1 MLLSSWSI
9 TGAAPVNTRLICVS
23 AAVLVATC
31 GSHLA
36 GAVPL
41 RCDSKLVDNIHGPSC
56 WTVGRGDIKREHY
69 LDDFL
74 KRNGGQLGHAFV
86 LDHKFSHTRPHRPP
100 TSVPEPGTLA
110 LLGVGILGAVFA
122 GRRKAR

>member
-1 MLLSSWSI
+1 M
-9 TGAAPVNTRLICVS
+9 NTKLICVS
-23 AAVLVATC
+23 AAVLLATC
-31 GSHLA
+31 YSPLA

-41 RCDSKLVDNIHGPSC
+41 RCDSKRVDNIQEPSC
-56 WTVGRGDIKREHY
+56 WTVGLGHIKREHY

-86 LDHKFSHTRPHRPP
+86 LDHKFSQARPHRPP

-110 LLGVGILGAVFA
+110 LLGVGILGAVIA
-122 GRRKAR
+122 GRHKAR